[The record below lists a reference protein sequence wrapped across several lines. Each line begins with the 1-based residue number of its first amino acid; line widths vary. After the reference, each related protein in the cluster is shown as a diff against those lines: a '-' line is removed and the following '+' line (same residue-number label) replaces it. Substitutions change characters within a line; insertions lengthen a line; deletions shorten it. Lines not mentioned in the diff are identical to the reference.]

1 MKNIKY
7 FRYFNTKYFN
17 MFLEACD
24 YKLEDVIG
32 FSFYGQKQYNN
43 NISKWYNIYF
53 KDGEEVYFKEVIFK
67 DFNEYHQSRL
77 GFRGDKLLGWF
88 DDANVRL
95 YKEKNW

>member
-17 MFLEACD
+17 AFLEAYD
-24 YKLEDVIG
+24 YKLSDVIG

-53 KDGEEVYFKEVIFK
+53 KDGEEQYFKVVIFK
-67 DFNEYHQSRL
+67 SFHEYHQSRL
-77 GFRGDKLLGWF
+77 GFNGNKLFDWF
-88 DDANVRL
+88 EYADLRL